1 MATSSVGTI
10 PNTDSL
16 EAMRPLYY
24 GNLNGKTSTMS
35 FSAAAS
41 FMLVFN
47 MSSTSMQGLYIVYG
61 HNSAAPTITAVKAV
75 SSSNFTMSAS
85 GYTLKLTATSSV
97 FMTIIPLN
105 SSTKERITI
114 TSTSN

>member
-16 EAMRPLYY
+16 EALKPLYY
-24 GNLNGKTSTMS
+24 GNLNDKTLTMS

-47 MSSTSMQGLYIVYG
+47 MSTTAAQGLYIVYG
-61 HNSAAPTITAVKAV
+61 HNSTAPVFTAVQAI
-75 SSSNFTMSAS
+75 SASGFTMSAS
-85 GYTLKLTATSSV
+85 GYNLRVKATSNI

-105 SSTKERITI
+105 DSSKGRITI
-114 TSTSN
+114 TSA